1 MLYTHIMTYVTL
13 QCRVCVC
20 VCVYVCVCVCGGN
33 IIFTTHGIHPL
44 LEVWVFGCRTCTII
58 LDYLFV

>member
-1 MLYTHIMTYVTL
+1 MLHDTCKLTEEG
-13 QCRVCVC
+13 VC
-20 VCVYVCVCVCGGN
+20 VCVCVCGGN

-44 LEVWVFGCRTCTII
+44 LEVWVFGCTI